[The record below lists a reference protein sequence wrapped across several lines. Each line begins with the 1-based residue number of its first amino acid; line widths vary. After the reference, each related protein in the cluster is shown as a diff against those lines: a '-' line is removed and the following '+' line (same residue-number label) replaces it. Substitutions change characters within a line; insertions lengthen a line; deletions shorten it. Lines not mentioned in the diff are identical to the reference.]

1 MKTIDILRLSLNSL
15 SHRGL
20 RSWLTILGIIIGVA
34 AVVAMLS
41 IGAGMTQTVE
51 AQLSGF
57 GADIL
62 NVMPG
67 YTEAE
72 RKGSFVGGKG
82 DESDDV
88 DSPTLTNTDIHTISN
103 VDGVIAVN
111 GIIQGSG
118 DISYLSESI
127 YLGFT
132 GVDPVAFNEITTLE
146 VEYGRFLNTG
156 DNDGILIGSA
166 IANDLFS
173 RSLTINTGMRINDQT
188 FRIIGILSPSGAEDY
203 SIYMTHA
210 AAREIVDTIGS
221 NEYSSI
227 QVKMVDTDLVEEITG
242 DIENSLFS
250 SRMVTEET
258 RDFTI
263 YSLTSYIETIESTVE
278 TLSFFFIGIAAIS
291 LIVGAIGIAN
301 TMFMS
306 VLERIRLIGIFKSLG
321 TKNYEI
327 MGLFI
332 TESAIIGLMGGVLGV
347 FLGLIMVGF
356 ISNSNI
362 NFTGTVSKGGG
373 AASSIPIV
381 VTPEL
386 IIFSLIFATIIG
398 VISGL
403 IPARNAAKLQVVEAM
418 RSE

>member
-227 QVKMVDTDLVEEITG
+227 QVKIVDTDLVEEITG

>member
-1 MKTIDILRLSLNSL
+1 MKNSDILRLSLNSL

-62 NVMPG
+62 NVQPG

-72 RKGSFVGGKG
+72 GSKGFFGKG
-82 DESDDV
+82 DGSEDEE
-88 DSPTLTNTDIHTISN
+88 SPTLTNNDIHTISN

-118 DISYLSESI
+118 DISYLSESVF
-127 YLGFT
+127 LGFT
-132 GVDPVAFNEITTLE
+132 GIDPVGFNEITTLE
-146 VEYGRFLNTG
+146 VEYGRFLNPG
-156 DNDGILIGSA
+156 DNDAILVGSA

-173 RSLTINTGMRINDQT
+173 RALTINTGIRINDET
-188 FRIIGILSPSGAEDY
+188 FRIIGILSPSGEQDY
-203 SIYMTHA
+203 SLYMTHA
-210 AAREIVDTIGS
+210 AAREIIDNIDS

-227 QVKMVDTDLVEEITG
+227 QVKMADTDLVEEITG
-242 DIENSLFS
+242 NIENALFS

-263 YSLTSYIETIESTVE
+263 WSSTSYIETIESTVE
-278 TLSFFFIGIAAIS
+278 TLSSFFIAIAAVS
-291 LIVGAIGIAN
+291 LLVGAIGIAN

-306 VLERIRLIGIFKSLG
+306 VLERTRLIGIFKSLG
-321 TKNYEI
+321 TRNSEI
-327 MGLFI
+327 MKLFLS
-332 TESAIIGLMGGVLGV
+332 ESAIIGFMGGVLGV
-347 FLGLIMVGF
+347 FLGFIILGF
-356 ISNSNI
+356 ISNMGI
-362 NFTGTVSKGGG
+362 GFLGGISKGGG
-373 AASSIPIV
+373 VSSTAIV

-386 IIFSLIFATIIG
+386 ILFSLAFATIVG

-403 IPARNAAKLQVVEAM
+403 IPARKAAKLQVVEAM

>member
-72 RKGSFVGGKG
+72 GKGSFFGGKG
-82 DESDDV
+82 GESDDV

-173 RSLTINTGMRINDQT
+173 RALTINTGMRINDQT

-227 QVKMVDTDLVEEITG
+227 QVKIVDTDLVEEITG